1 MTQFRSRC
9 DFGSYIRQ
17 NNYSTER
24 LGAIVGRALVVL
36 FKRQTAMEQSQNN
49 AVNTNNAGFNK
60 GDSKTGCITAKYYI
74 KHKKLED
81 WMIDRWLKYNEMG
94 EMRITKY
101 WRQINE
107 AIQEKASQ
115 KG

>member
-1 MTQFRSRC
+1 MQFNSRR
-9 DFGSYIRQ
+9 DFGSYIRA
-17 NNYSTER
+17 NGYSPER

-36 FKRQTAMEQSQNN
+36 FKRQTAVEQEQNN
-49 AVNTNNAGFNK
+49 AVNTNNIGFTK
-60 GDSKTGCITAKYYI
+60 GDSKSGCITAKYYI
-74 KHKKLED
+74 KNKKLED

-107 AIQEKASQ
+107 AIQEKSSQ
-115 KG
+115 TG

>member
-1 MTQFRSRC
+1 MTRFHSRA
-9 DFGSYIRQ
+9 DFASYIRS
-17 NNYSTER
+17 NGYSSER

-36 FKRQTAMEQSQNN
+36 FKRQTAVEQSQNN
-49 AVNTNNAGFNK
+49 AVNTNNIGFTK
-60 GDSKTGCITAKYYI
+60 GDSKSGCITAKYYI

-81 WMIDRWLKYNEMG
+81 WMIDRWLKINEMG